1 MITVRNCH
9 LSLLSLCLV
18 FMAALHASENSAE
31 ILLEEYAKTPFG
43 NVLFLRHAFAP
54 GLDANG
60 KPDNFDIDICS
71 TQRNLDARGRQ
82 QAIDIGKSFADQGI
96 AFDKILSSQW
106 CRCQETARLLRLG
119 DVISEPALNSGFK
132 GLFDKQ
138 ENLSALRQ
146 KLETLKVG
154 NRKVLMVTHY
164 GTITAIT
171 GSFVNSGGAVAYDTN
186 TGESR
191 IVRLK

>member
-1 MITVRNCH
+1 MRDCRRP
-9 LSLLSLCLV
+9 LLSLCLV
-18 FMAALHASENSAE
+18 FMATLHASENSAE
-31 ILLEEYAKTPFG
+31 ISLEEYAKTPFG

-60 KPDNFDIDICS
+60 KPANFDIDICS

-82 QAIDIGKSFADQGI
+82 QAKDIGKLFADQGI

-106 CRCQETARLLRLG
+106 CRCQETARLLKLG

-138 ENLSALRQ
+138 ENLSSLRQ
-146 KLETLKVG
+146 KLETLKAG

-186 TGESR
+186 SRESR